1 MFQWEEH
8 LLSKKKTQNTNG
20 DLKYFPKMKRTVLLN
35 SPNVPQ
41 WMMATQQPLKHWLQG
56 KALGCPS
63 GPGKQQRHTLTHS
76 ASLPVLHRALPNQPL
91 ISLSKFGSR
100 GTWMCWNLQYAA
112 VVSSDNGYLN
122 QSRAKHFSSCLQ
134 LYFDVLDHPFHSV
147 SSPTIQV
154 FKYQL
159 KMEITNLLW
168 NTKT

>member
-1 MFQWEEH
+1 MFAIQNKTIWVFTAALFH
-8 LLSKKKTQNTNG
+8 FIKALPNRHSASKVHKNKSNSFLVLLFPNCFLLLHNQYSQCFNEKSIFCPKKKKN
-20 DLKYFPKMKRTVLLN
+20 PKHKWGFKVLPKDERTVLLLN

-100 GTWMCWNLQYAA
+100 GTWMC
-112 VVSSDNGYLN
+112 
-122 QSRAKHFSSCLQ
+122 
-134 LYFDVLDHPFHSV
+134 
-147 SSPTIQV
+147 
-154 FKYQL
+154 
-159 KMEITNLLW
+159 
-168 NTKT
+168 